1 MEILVLFLCS
11 VATSPQCYQ
20 TPQVIEVQYES
31 NQVCEKIAQQS
42 AAVLIGE
49 DLTTWL
55 IGYACDGVIIAPPNN
70 VPKIINPDDGT
81 TG

>member
-11 VATSPQCYQ
+11 VATSPQCYK
-20 TPQVIEVQYES
+20 TPQAVEVRYES
-31 NQVCEKIAQQS
+31 NQVCAKVAQES
-42 AAVLIGE
+42 AAGLIGE